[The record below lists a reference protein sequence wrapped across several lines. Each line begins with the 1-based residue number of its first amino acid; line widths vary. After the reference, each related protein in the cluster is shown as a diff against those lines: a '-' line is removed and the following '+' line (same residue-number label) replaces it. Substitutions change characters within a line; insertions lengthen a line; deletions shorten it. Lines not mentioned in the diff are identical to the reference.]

1 MQRVGIFPPSC
12 SKKRAVSGCGSA
24 ILLTMEICQLK
35 YFAHVAKL
43 RSFTVASQRLQV
55 AQSALSRH
63 VKALEQELGVELL
76 SRSTHSV
83 TPTEAG
89 LRLLEMG
96 DFVLHY
102 LDQVPEKLRETAAE
116 PAGSV
121 ALGLLPAVAYI
132 VTPPLLQRVRK
143 EFPRV
148 SVRVSEGLGSFLWER
163 LLLGQIDVAV
173 MTSGSRIRGLTEM
186 PVVDEEMVLTGLPRL
201 LARFTDPVP
210 LTRLAERPHHQH
222 GGLQESHF
230 GVCARRRH
238 PACLRHGAEQ
248 PHGPQSHA
256 AARLRNLD
264 FALHCGPP
272 GAAGRPS
279 CDPANLRT
287 EDDAAPRHGAAGIS
301 AGVAC
306 ARRRRRDPGGG
317 VAAHARVAGRG
328 PSCRSGINDIQLRV
342 SVRGELRA
350 SKFVSALRPFAT
362 PARGR

>member
-1 MQRVGIFPPSC
+1 MPGRQNRAAFARANMSRAGGQMRIFPPWC
-12 SKKRAVSGCGSA
+12 SKKRTAGGYRSA
-24 ILLTMEICQLK
+24 ILLAMEICQLK

-63 VKALEQELGVELL
+63 VKALEQELGVQLL

-102 LDQVPEKLRETAAE
+102 LDQMPDKLRETAAE

-143 EFPRV
+143 EFPRI

-173 MTSGSRIRGLTEM
+173 MTSGSQIKGLTEM

-201 LARFTDPVP
+201 LARFSDPVP
-210 LTRLAERPHHQH
+210 LTMLADVPIISTE
-222 GGLQESHF
+222 GF
-230 GVCARRRH
+230 KKVI
-238 PACLRHGAEQ
+238 
-248 PHGPQSHA
+248 
-256 AARLRNLD
+256 LD
-264 FALHCGPP
+264 
-272 GAAGRPS
+272 S
-279 CDPANLRT
+279 
-287 EDDAAPRHGAAGIS
+287 
-301 AGVAC
+301 
-306 ARRRRRDPGGG
+306 
-317 VAAHARVAGRG
+317 ARVAGVPLVFDMEQNSLMALKVMLQQG
-328 PSCRSGINDIQLRV
+328 FGISILPYTVVHQEMLEGRLATRRICEPKMMRRLATVQHEYRPV
-342 SVRGELRA
+342 SRALAAVGGILVEELRRMP
-350 SKFVSALRPFAT
+350 VSPDVVRLAD
-362 PARGR
+362 PA